1 MTDEAD
7 YGLML
12 WDGES
17 RGTLTSIV
25 GLVGRGKPVAVY
37 FAPENEFHALRNSSD
52 LDNLFQRIDPATLSQ
67 VDPELHSM
75 SKSGTATFGSD
86 APLLF

>member
-1 MTDEAD
+1 MTDEAN

-25 GLVGRGKPVAVY
+25 DLVAGGKPVAVY
-37 FAPENEFHALRNSSD
+37 FSPTKTFYTLRDFSE
-52 LDNLFQRIDPATLSQ
+52 LELLLRH
-67 VDPELHSM
+67 VDPSILLQVHPQLDSVAKGGLAVPKRE
-75 SKSGTATFGSD
+75 TAR
-86 APLLF
+86 LF

>member
-1 MTDEAD
+1 
-7 YGLML
+7 
-12 WDGES
+12 
-17 RGTLTSIV
+17 
-25 GLVGRGKPVAVY
+25 VAVY

-52 LDNLFQRIDPATLSQ
+52 LDNLFQRVDPATLSQ
-67 VDPELHSM
+67 FDPELHSM